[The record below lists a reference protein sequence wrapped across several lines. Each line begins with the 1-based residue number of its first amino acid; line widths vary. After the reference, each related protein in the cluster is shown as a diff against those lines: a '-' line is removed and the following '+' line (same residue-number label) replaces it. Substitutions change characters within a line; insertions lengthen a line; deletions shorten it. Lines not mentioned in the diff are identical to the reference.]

1 MPQFDGLLVVAAVSF
16 GVPFLL
22 GLHRRALLPP
32 VVLEIVAGIV
42 IGPSVLA
49 VTDIDPTIEVVSVL
63 GLAFVLFLA
72 GMEIDPRA
80 LRGPVLR
87 LVVFGFA
94 LSLALAAV
102 AAAVLALGGLVQTP
116 LLVAVT
122 LAGTALGVLV
132 PILKDSGQLR
142 TTLGQLVI
150 ASGSIADITTIVLL
164 SVLFSREGGI
174 GSTLVLVGGLLA
186 LAVLILVV
194 LTGASRLPLV
204 RADLSR
210 LQDTSSQLTLR
221 GAVVLLIGFA
231 ALAEALGLEVILGA
245 FVAGVV
251 VSFVDGPDGRRSDVR
266 NKIESM
272 GYGLFVPVFF
282 VSTGIA
288 FDLDA
293 LVADPSGLATIPVFL
308 LALLLV
314 RGLPALLYS
323 PTIGKRASVIAG
335 LMQATS
341 LPLLVAA
348 TAIGVELGLMDGAEQ
363 AAIIAAGLL
372 SVLVFPATALAL
384 LAPPTP
390 PTKHGGVASTANRS

>member
-1 MPQFDGLLVVAAVSF
+1 MPRFDGLLVVAAVGF

-22 GLHRRALLPP
+22 GLRRRLLLPP

-42 IGPSVLA
+42 VGPSVLA
-49 VTDIDPTIEVVSVL
+49 IVDIDPTIEVVSVL

-72 GMEIDPRA
+72 GMEIDARA

-87 LVVFGFA
+87 LVASGFA
-94 LSLALAAV
+94 LSLVLAGIV
-102 AAAVLALGGLVQTP
+102 AAVLALGGLVQTP
-116 LLVAVT
+116 LLVGVT

-132 PILKDSGQLR
+132 PILKDSGKLQ
-142 TTLGQLVI
+142 TTFGQLVI
-150 ASGSIADITTIVLL
+150 AGGSVADIATIVLL

-174 GSTLVLVGGLLA
+174 GSTLVLVGVLVV
-186 LAVLILVV
+186 LAVIVFVV
-194 LTGASRLPLV
+194 LTGAKRLPLV

-210 LQDTSSQLTLR
+210 LQDTSSQLGLR

-251 VSFVDGPDGRRSDVR
+251 VSLVDSPGGDRSEVR
-266 NKIESM
+266 SKVESM

-308 LALLLV
+308 LALLAV
-314 RGLPALLYS
+314 RGLPALVYRS
-323 PTIGKRASVIAG
+323 SIGTRASVVAG
-335 LMQATS
+335 LMQSTS

-363 AAIIAAGLL
+363 AALIAAGLL
-372 SVLVFPATALAL
+372 SVLIFPATALAL
-384 LAPPTP
+384 LARGAPSARLA
-390 PTKHGGVASTANRS
+390 GVPHPQTGR

>member
-1 MPQFDGLLVVAAVSF
+1 MPQFDGLLVVAAISF

-22 GLHRRALLPP
+22 GLHRRVLLPP

-72 GMEIDPRA
+72 GMAIDPRA

-87 LVVFGFA
+87 LVVLGFM
-94 LSLALAAV
+94 LSLALAAA

-210 LQDTSSQLTLR
+210 LQ
-221 GAVVLLIGFA
+221 
-231 ALAEALGLEVILGA
+231 ILGA
-245 FVAGVV
+245 FVP
-251 VSFVDGPDGRRSDVR
+251 VSSSGHQLPAHASRSRSPAHRLRSPSRGSGPRGDPRRLRRRCRRQLRRWSRRPPVGCPEQGRVDGLR
-266 NKIESM
+266 
-272 GYGLFVPVFF
+272 
-282 VSTGIA
+282 
-288 FDLDA
+288 
-293 LVADPSGLATIPVFL
+293 LVCP
-308 LALLLV
+308 
-314 RGLPALLYS
+314 
-323 PTIGKRASVIAG
+323 
-335 LMQATS
+335 
-341 LPLLVAA
+341 
-348 TAIGVELGLMDGAEQ
+348 
-363 AAIIAAGLL
+363 
-372 SVLVFPATALAL
+372 SVLRVDR
-384 LAPPTP
+384 
-390 PTKHGGVASTANRS
+390 HRVRSRRARS